1 MVNSHHYISNL
12 PVKCHWHVIMDI
24 LYHGSCNYSNIK
36 MIIRDKKKCE
46 NEGSQIFY
54 SYFPY
59 KIGQLINEIGNRS
72 SELLQCEIVATFLF
86 IYKIEPPYYSSRI
99 YENHSFPMRK
109 STSLLFQNEKRYQSI
124 IPIQISTNLL
134 FQYEKVPVYYSIA
147 KKYQSI
153 IPIQISTSLLFLCTQ
168 IPVYYSNTKKYQS
181 IIPIRKSTVYYS
193 NTKLYQSIIPIRKS
207 SSLLFQCEKYQS
219 IIPCE

>member
-1 MVNSHHYISNL
+1 
-12 PVKCHWHVIMDI
+12 MDI

-109 STSLLFQNEKRYQSI
+109 STSLLFQ
-124 IPIQISTNLL
+124 
-134 FQYEKVPVYYSIA
+134 YEKVPVYYSNT
-147 KKYQSI
+147 KKG
-153 IPIQISTSLLFLCTQ
+153 TSLLFQ
-168 IPVYYSNTKKYQS
+168 YK
-181 IIPIRKSTVYYS
+181 
-193 NTKLYQSIIPIRKS
+193 
-207 SSLLFQCEKYQS
+207 
-219 IIPCE
+219 

>member
-1 MVNSHHYISNL
+1 MIWIKGTTSVWTINYMVNSHHYISNL

-124 IPIQISTNLL
+124 VPIQISTNLL

-181 IIPIRKSTVYYS
+181 IIPIRKSTNLLFQCEKVPVYYS
-193 NTKLYQSIIPIRKS
+193 NTK
-207 SSLLFQCEKYQS
+207 
-219 IIPCE
+219 

>member
-1 MVNSHHYISNL
+1 
-12 PVKCHWHVIMDI
+12 
-24 LYHGSCNYSNIK
+24 

-109 STSLLFQNEKRYQSI
+109 STSLLFQNEKSYQSI

-181 IIPIRKSTVYYS
+181 IIPIRIST
-193 NTKLYQSIIPIRKS
+193 
-207 SSLLFQCEKYQS
+207 SLLFQCEKVPVYYSNTNKYQS
-219 IIPCE
+219 IIQIRKSTSLLFQYD

>member
-1 MVNSHHYISNL
+1 
-12 PVKCHWHVIMDI
+12 
-24 LYHGSCNYSNIK
+24 

-109 STSLLFQNEKRYQSI
+109 STSLLFQ
-124 IPIQISTNLL
+124 
-134 FQYEKVPVYYSIA
+134 YEKVPVYYSNT
-147 KKYQSI
+147 KKG
-153 IPIQISTSLLFLCTQ
+153 TSLLFQ
-168 IPVYYSNTKKYQS
+168 YK
-181 IIPIRKSTVYYS
+181 
-193 NTKLYQSIIPIRKS
+193 
-207 SSLLFQCEKYQS
+207 
-219 IIPCE
+219 

>member
-109 STSLLFQNEKRYQSI
+109 STSLLFQYKISQPT
-124 IPIQISTNLL
+124 IP
-134 FQYEKVPVYYSIA
+134 KVN
-147 KKYQSI
+147 
-153 IPIQISTSLLFLCTQ
+153 IP
-168 IPVYYSNTKKYQS
+168 
-181 IIPIRKSTVYYS
+181 
-193 NTKLYQSIIPIRKS
+193 
-207 SSLLFQCEKYQS
+207 
-219 IIPCE
+219 